1 MSPDELRDYAAT
13 LILDHA
19 RNVEY
24 LTIFEMAE
32 DELGGELSEED
43 GRKVSDLINE
53 ATVVVSFPGTG
64 VEYSSRDE
72 NEESDDD

>member
-1 MSPDELRDYAAT
+1 MTDDELRDYAAT
-13 LILDHA
+13 LLLDHA

-32 DELGGELSEED
+32 DELGGEISEED